1 MQRIYFLVPD
11 KDLAKKIVTEVEAAG
26 IAEKHIHIIA
36 AENVEM
42 EDLPEATLL
51 QKSDFVAAIER
62 GLPVGAATGL
72 LAGLV
77 TMAIPGGVALSGG
90 AILACM
96 AAGAGIGSWMGSM
109 VALDIPNSRHRD
121 FQQAL
126 DNGEF
131 LMLLDTPKDRVQD
144 IETLILQHHPEAE
157 LERVEPSVLSKPPS
171 Y

>member
-1 MQRIYFLVPD
+1 MQRIYFLIPERNLVH
-11 KDLAKKIVTEVEAAG
+11 KIVHEVEAAG
-26 IAEKHIHIIA
+26 IAEKHIHVIA
-36 AENVEM
+36 AESVEL

-77 TMAIPGGVALSGG
+77 TLVIPGGVALSGG

-109 VALDIPNSRHRD
+109 VALDIPNSRHKD
-121 FQQAL
+121 FQRAV

-131 LMLLDTPKDRVQD
+131 LMLIDTPRDRVQD
-144 IETLILQHHPEAE
+144 IEALVLQHHPEAE
-157 LERVEPSVLSKPPS
+157 LERVESSILSKPPG